1 MECPTMGHP
10 CKPNMSVPK
19 NLQRDTLLEDNQH
32 GGLAPWGML
41 MPCNTVVNLHGD
53 TLLRDN
59 RHGGLAPWCVLM
71 P

>member
-1 MECPTMGHP
+1 MGHP

-41 MPCNTVVNLHGD
+41 MPCNTVVNLHGGHTIAGQSTRGAD
-53 TLLRDN
+53 TMVRAHALKYSR
-59 RHGGLAPWCVLM
+59 
-71 P
+71 